1 MKLNFTKPV
10 LLSVLSLTLGACAS
24 YPKSVA
30 VDTPDN
36 LPTLSQLQQNPEAY
50 VGSQVVL
57 GGRIVAVTNFAD
69 GSTVELLQLPLY
81 TSGRPKNDVRST
93 SGRIRVHFEQLLD
106 PEVYAKGQLLTV
118 RGIILGKE
126 DSTIGEHPYSF
137 VSIDGNGI
145 YLWPERDDP
154 EVIYIMGVQNGLFPY
169 YREPRYVPVRST
181 KPTTAE

>member
-1 MKLNFTKPV
+1 MNLNVTKPV
-10 LLSVLSLTLGACAS
+10 LLSVLTLALAACAS

-36 LPTLSQLQQNPEAY
+36 LPTLSQLQHNPEAY
-50 VGSQVVL
+50 LGSQVVL
-57 GGRIVAVTNFAD
+57 GGRIVAITNYAD
-69 GSTVELLQLPLY
+69 GSSVELLQLPLY
-81 TSGRPKNDVRST
+81 SSGRPKEDVRAT
-93 SGRIRVHFEQLLD
+93 SGRIRVHFDQLLD

-137 VSIDGNGI
+137 ISINGNGL

-154 EVIYIMGVQNGLFPY
+154 EVIYVMGSHNSLFPY
-169 YREPRYVPVRST
+169 YREPFYAPVPPRPS
-181 KPTTAE
+181 TAE